1 MKIYGIF
8 DKVADCFAP
17 PFVAKNDGV
26 ASRMFLQSCR
36 KMSNV
41 DDLSL
46 HCLGDWND
54 EDKMFPFVSKASVEI
69 PVQFG
74 DVEDEK

>member
-8 DKVADCFAP
+8 DVVADCFAP

-41 DDLSL
+41 GDLKL
-46 HCLGDWND
+46 YCLGDWND
-54 EDKMFPFVSKASVEI
+54 EDRLFPFNPKSAVEV
-69 PVQFG
+69 PVQIG
-74 DVEDEK
+74 DVENE